1 MLNIKKIKQL
11 LNKLED
17 KPFTPNFE
25 RGGEKEEKLIKGC
38 ISLTRTQASICWG
51 SVLVTVGLATVFT
64 LMKRIRSSDYHDWEF
79 TYGPLTVLNVTYT
92 PNYEITWLYQIICTS
107 TIGFNH
113 STINLIM
120 AGILAHSSVQF
131 KVLQNNLRRIVQ
143 NAHGFMMKVCY
154 SIFRNVLIAFLLEMN
169 DMRMVKTVT
178 DTVTALF
185 PVLLLCFWS
194 QEVVYESQQVARA
207 AVEGNLV
214 GADLRFQKSL
224 NLITVRSQRPIQLK
238 AGKIIEISLPTFVS
252 IVRAS
257 YSAFM
262 VLRKVNTEV

>member
-1 MLNIKKIKQL
+1 
-11 LNKLED
+11 
-17 KPFTPNFE
+17 
-25 RGGEKEEKLIKGC
+25 
-38 ISLTRTQASICWG
+38 
-51 SVLVTVGLATVFT
+51 
-64 LMKRIRSSDYHDWEF
+64 
-79 TYGPLTVLNVTYT
+79 
-92 PNYEITWLYQIICTS
+92 
-107 TIGFNH
+107 
-113 STINLIM
+113 
-120 AGILAHSSVQF
+120 
-131 KVLQNNLRRIVQ
+131 
-143 NAHGFMMKVCY
+143 NAHGFMMKDITGSENGASEASENKTIDAAAIPWKYLKKSLDETVMY
-154 SIFRNVLIAFLLEMN
+154 HLKIIEITNELEMN

-178 DTVTALF
+178 DSVTALF

-207 AVEGNLV
+207 AVEGNFV